1 MSCILAIDDRPINRQ
16 FLVSLLGYGGHSVLE
31 ASDGEEALGVVRKS
45 HPDLVITDIKM
56 PNMDGYE
63 FVDRLRHEPGI
74 AATPVIFYT
83 ASYHEH
89 EARGMAQSYGV
100 ADIITKP
107 SEPEVILKKVNA
119 ALGANPSPT
128 LIQSKAI
135 DSATGREL
143 EVLQATGLRLSA
155 LVELVMELVS

>member
-31 ASDGEEALGVVRKS
+31 ASDGEEALGIVRHE

-63 FVDRLRHEPGI
+63 FVDRLRQEPGI

-83 ASYHEH
+83 ASYHER
-89 EARGMAQSYGV
+89 EAQGVAQSYGV

-107 SEPEVILKKVNA
+107 SEPEVILRKVNA
-119 ALGANPSPT
+119 ALG
-128 LIQSKAI
+128 
-135 DSATGREL
+135 
-143 EVLQATGLRLSA
+143 
-155 LVELVMELVS
+155 